1 MSRLN
6 NGDPDRIYYN
16 IIIANDEN
24 KSNLTE
30 ASYKNVLNQQ
40 IIEDPSK
47 YYLTVLRFQIPTAD
61 IPILIPEIEK
71 WPNTDINKTVYTVT
85 LTYQIGTTNYKSTKN
100 VIYQSVTPTAYVRPI
115 TLQNKNP
122 MLNPSNYYFIY
133 NYRDFINMV
142 NQSYIEAYNDLNSQV
157 GNILTSGPPF
167 ITYNGSTYLMTL
179 HAGNEYLSSLANPIK
194 IFMNYKLF
202 TFFDGIEVVL
212 FDYLLDEGLQILI
225 NNYNNTNYDG
235 TNYLM
240 SQQYPSLSLWNVFK
254 SIQIVSNLLPIENEI
269 VPVPTIEGQ
278 NTYNTSA
285 VLKDFLPFYEN
296 GPEFRT
302 FINYSVDGTYELI
315 NLNSNTPIKTI
326 DITVYWLDRYGNK
339 YILTIPYNQILSIKL
354 AFIKKDTF
362 TG

>member
-1 MSRLN
+1 MSRTN
-6 NGDPDRIYYN
+6 NGESDRIYYN
-16 IIIANDEN
+16 VIIANNEN
-24 KSNLTE
+24 KDGTTE
-30 ASYKNVLNQQ
+30 ASVKNVLNQQ
-40 IIEDPSK
+40 IINNPSK
-47 YYLTVLRFQIPTAD
+47 YYLAVLRFQIPTAD

-71 WPNTDINKTVYTVT
+71 WPNTDINKTVYKVT
-85 LTYQIGTTNYKSTKN
+85 LSYQIGIVNYISTKD
-100 VIYQSVTPTAYVRPI
+100 VIYESVTPNAYVRPI
-115 TLQNKNP
+115 TAINKNP
-122 MLNPSNYYFIY
+122 MINPSNYYFIY

-142 NQSYIEAYNDLNSQV
+142 NKAYIEAYNDLNTQV

-179 HAGNEYLSSLANPIK
+179 HAGNEYLGSLSNPIK

-212 FDYLLDEGLQILI
+212 FDFLADEGLQIII
-225 NNYNNTNYDG
+225 NDYNGTNYNG
-235 TNYLM
+235 TYYLM

-254 SIQIVSNLLPIENEI
+254 SLQIVSNLLPIENEI
-269 VPVPTIEGQ
+269 IPIPSLDNQ

-302 FINYSVDGTYELI
+302 FINFTASGTYELI
-315 NLNSNTPIKTI
+315 NLNSNAPIKTI
-326 DITVYWLDRYGNK
+326 DITVYWIDRYGNK
-339 YILTIPYNQILSIKL
+339 YILTIPYNQVLSIKL
-354 AFIKKDTF
+354 AFIKKSTF